1 MRVLWVTFVVLLVDH
16 FTKVLVKTNM
26 FLGQS
31 IPLVGDWLKLTFT
44 ENPGMAFG
52 VTFGM
57 PLLVTTFAILATLAI
72 MVYLWHARWAR
83 LSYRLSL
90 ALVLGGAIGNII
102 DRVFYG
108 KIFEYAGYFRGEVV
122 DFVHVNVYN
131 GVAASWIPLIG
142 GQYVT
147 LFPIWNVADMAIVF
161 GVFSILVFH
170 RQMTAPPSS
179 EASATILPETAAAL
193 SQLSVATLVDR
204 PDASQ
209 EVDGTAVLPAEP
221 DSTGMDL
228 NLSPAAPQS
237 GEERS
242 IQA

>member
-1 MRVLWVTFVVLLVDH
+1 MRVLWVTFVVILVDH

-26 FLGQS
+26 YLGQS

-57 PLLVTTFAILATLAI
+57 PLLVTIFAILATLAI

-90 ALVLGGAIGNII
+90 ALVLGGAIGNIV

-170 RQMTAPPSS
+170 RQMTAPPSP
-179 EASATILPETAAAL
+179 EASASMMPETAAAM
-193 SQLSVATLVDR
+193 SQLSVATLLDR
-204 PDASQ
+204 SDPSQ
-209 EVDGTAVLPAEP
+209 EVDGTAVLSVEP
-221 DSTGMDL
+221 DSTGMDR

-242 IQA
+242 VQA

>member
-1 MRVLWVTFVVLLVDH
+1 MRVLWVTLAVLLVDH

-26 FLGQS
+26 YLGQS
-31 IPLVGDWLKLTFT
+31 IALLGDWLKLTFT

-57 PLLVTTFAILATLAI
+57 PLLVTVFAMLATMAIL
-72 MVYLWHARWAR
+72 VYLWHARTAR

-108 KIFEYAGYFRGEVV
+108 RIFEYAGFFRGEVV
-122 DFVHVNVYN
+122 DFIHVNVYN
-131 GVAASWIPLIG
+131 GPAAAWIPFIG

-147 LFPIWNVADMAIVF
+147 LFPIWNVADMAIVV

-170 RQMTAPPSS
+170 RQMTEPEPAEPVVAMTP
-179 EASATILPETAAAL
+179 EAAAAL
-193 SQLSVATLVDR
+193 TRMAAVSTGNPGGVVPDTDGRIAASVAQELGEQEALV
-204 PDASQ
+204 A
-209 EVDGTAVLPAEP
+209 PADPPSE
-221 DSTGMDL
+221 D
-228 NLSPAAPQS
+228 
-237 GEERS
+237 ERS
-242 IQA
+242 LRA